1 MNETESK
8 TIEREP
14 DEHDV
19 LEQRP
24 WRNGLS
30 APWLFTYGL
39 VFVQLVTLP
48 FGWGSAPSPMSL
60 VLLVIYF
67 FFAANL
73 SLAAIVP
80 IWWVVIRRWEFVV
93 LGIAVLAANGVLL
106 AIIAGS
112 DLTLFLLP
120 TFICGAVGVPLSGIS
135 WFWGRFDKPNVD
147 GETVQFQEGLKFG
160 IHHLFIAS
168 AVVAVICGIGKA
180 LAPYFVVRPAS
191 STYILAVITTIISF
205 NTLMSTWALMGR
217 SVGLRVVIALLLAVL
232 SCVGGSLAFPPGGAP
247 WIFLMFG
254 LCWAATTV
262 HLALLR
268 RSGLRFIK
276 KQPNPEIARS
286 L

>member
-93 LGIAVLAANGVLL
+93 LGIAVLAANGCLL
-106 AIIAGS
+106 YTS
-112 DLTLFLLP
+112 PSPRD
-120 TFICGAVGVPLSGIS
+120 S
-135 WFWGRFDKPNVD
+135 
-147 GETVQFQEGLKFG
+147 
-160 IHHLFIAS
+160 
-168 AVVAVICGIGKA
+168 
-180 LAPYFVVRPAS
+180 
-191 STYILAVITTIISF
+191 
-205 NTLMSTWALMGR
+205 
-217 SVGLRVVIALLLAVL
+217 
-232 SCVGGSLAFPPGGAP
+232 
-247 WIFLMFG
+247 
-254 LCWAATTV
+254 
-262 HLALLR
+262 
-268 RSGLRFIK
+268 
-276 KQPNPEIARS
+276 
-286 L
+286 